1 MFILA
6 RAAKILTLA
15 GLPLLSLF
23 IRAFAR
29 PFCTSRRMTHRSTSS
44 WDSLDGL
51 DDWRELA
58 GPPAFSG
65 ALDDD
70 AEDAR
75 KSAASRADFGWRRE
89 IARRELSPTRHPID
103 APVDA
108 WFVLAEETLTSAPPR
123 PTPTASL
130 ARHPT
135 ARDPPRAHPPS
146 PRSGERDPRRTVT
159 PPPPPR
165 QTRNPD
171 ADANHPA
178 REPPDDPPRVHVVLV
193 SLLLVIHAATTTPF
207 IHPPPTSAPRVVSR
221 TSLEIRAPA
230 PATPASNAVAT
241 GAACV
246 GARRVEVDVE
256 VEVEVAMR
264 ARTVALEAE
273 VVDLRAR
280 LEEAA
285 RAAETAAEAEA
296 TRRAEDEE
304 EAEARARAWYDA
316 YREVRETCGRSESG
330 ARGGGGWMGAAMLS
344 SGGGAWM

>member
-1 MFILA
+1 
-6 RAAKILTLA
+6 
-15 GLPLLSLF
+15 
-23 IRAFAR
+23 
-29 PFCTSRRMTHRSTSS
+29 MTHRSTSS

-123 PTPTASL
+123 PNPTASL
-130 ARHPT
+130 ARDPT
-135 ARDPPRAHPPS
+135 AREPQRAHPPS

-165 QTRNPD
+165 QDRNPD

-178 REPPDDPPRVHVVLV
+178 REPPDDPARVHVILV
-193 SLLLVIHAATTTPF
+193 SLLLVIHAATTTAF
-207 IHPPPTSAPRVVSR
+207 IHPPPSAAPSVVSE

-230 PATPASNAVAT
+230 SNAVLALPSRAT

-246 GARRVEVDVE
+246 GARRVEVE

-264 ARTVALEAE
+264 RRTVALEAE

-285 RAAETAAEAEA
+285 AAAATAAEAEA
-296 TRRAEDEE
+296 TRRAADEE

-330 ARGGGGWMGAAMLS
+330 ARGGGGWMGAGMLS